1 MRFMTSSSK
10 PKSFLLTGT
19 VLLLN
24 GLLSACASTGTSGK
38 TAVMHK
44 DEFGT
49 ADMFTYSFPSSDK
62 EGCEA
67 SRRALLS
74 QGYIISDANDNNV
87 KGRRKFQSD
96 DETHVEIEFNVVC
109 APNSKG
115 SNSTTIFINAV
126 RDRYSLKKNSS
137 SASLGVGGIGSISL
151 PFGASNDSMV
161 KVASETIAD
170 AKLYGR
176 FFDLVERYLDD
187 VKKTDPT
194 DNSAPTSV
202 TPTTTPAQQ
211 KQQTEQT
218 EQ

>member
-1 MRFMTSSSK
+1 MAFSRKSSSFLIAGSVLALS
-10 PKSFLLTGT
+10 SF
-19 VLLLN
+19 
-24 GLLSACASTGTSGK
+24 LSACTSTGTSGK

-44 DEFGT
+44 DEFGMS
-49 ADMFTYSFPSSDK
+49 DMFAYSFPSSDK

-74 QGYIISDANDNNV
+74 QGYIISEANDNNV

-115 SNSTTIFINAV
+115 SNSTTIFISAV
-126 RDRYSLKKNSS
+126 RDRYSLKKNSN

-187 VKKTDPT
+187 VKKSDEADAGVLSSETSNPPT
-194 DNSAPTSV
+194 L
-202 TPTTTPAQQ
+202 Q
-211 KQQTEQT
+211 KQKTEQLN
-218 EQ
+218 

>member
-1 MRFMTSSSK
+1 MPIRIFHSMFDQKNLIILSCMFCALSLAGCTTPKK
-10 PKSFLLTGT
+10 P
-19 VLLLN
+19 VL
-24 GLLSACASTGTSGK
+24 
-38 TAVMHK
+38 HK

-49 ADMFTYSFPSSDK
+49 ADMFTYAVPGTEK
-62 EGCEA
+62 EACEA

-74 QGYIISDANDNNV
+74 QGYIINGANDNTV

-115 SNSTTIFINAV
+115 SNSTTIFANAV
-126 RDRYSLKKNSS
+126 RDRYSLKKNTN

-161 KVASETIAD
+161 KVASETISD

-187 VKKTDPT
+187 VKPEEVIEKP
-194 DNSAPTSV
+194 SAASTA
-202 TPTTTPAQQ
+202 TTQQ
-211 KQQTEQT
+211 EQ
-218 EQ
+218 

>member
-1 MRFMTSSSK
+1 MLDQKNRIILISSMLCAFSLAACTT
-10 PKSFLLTGT
+10 PKKT
-19 VLLLN
+19 VL
-24 GLLSACASTGTSGK
+24 
-38 TAVMHK
+38 HK

-49 ADMFTYSFPSSDK
+49 AEMFTYAVPGAEK
-62 EGCEA
+62 EACEA

-74 QGYIISDANDNNV
+74 QGYIISGANENNV

-115 SNSTTIFINAV
+115 SNSTTIFANAV
-126 RDRYSLKKNSS
+126 RDRYSLKKNTN

-161 KVASETIAD
+161 KVASETISD

-187 VKKTDPT
+187 VKPDEEVLEK
-194 DNSAPTSV
+194 
-202 TPTTTPAQQ
+202 PTTAAPVTATQQ
-211 KQQTEQT
+211 EET
-218 EQ
+218 

>member
-1 MRFMTSSSK
+1 MLDQKNRIILISSMLCVFGLAACTT
-10 PKSFLLTGT
+10 PKKT
-19 VLLLN
+19 VL
-24 GLLSACASTGTSGK
+24 
-38 TAVMHK
+38 HK

-49 ADMFTYSFPSSDK
+49 AEMFTYAVPGGEK
-62 EGCEA
+62 EACEA

-74 QGYIISDANDNNV
+74 QGYIISGANENNV

-109 APNSKG
+109 APNSRG
-115 SNSTTIFINAV
+115 SNSTTIFANAV
-126 RDRYSLKKNSS
+126 RDRYSLKKNTN

-161 KVASETIAD
+161 KVASETISD

-187 VKKTDPT
+187 VKPEEEVLEK
-194 DNSAPTSV
+194 
-202 TPTTTPAQQ
+202 PTTAVPVTATQQ
-211 KQQTEQT
+211 EET
-218 EQ
+218 

>member
-1 MRFMTSSSK
+1 MK
-10 PKSFLLTGT
+10 NLNLLRIER
-19 VLLLN
+19 LLLP
-24 GLLSACASTGTSGK
+24 LIIVVSVSSCTSNPK
-38 TAVMHK
+38 VVVHK
-44 DEFGT
+44 DEFGM
-49 ADMFTYSFPSSDK
+49 ADMFTYAIPGT
-62 EGCEA
+62 EQEACEA

-74 QGYIISDANDNNV
+74 QGYIIHEAHDNNV

-96 DETHVEIEFNVVC
+96 DETHIEIEFNIVC

-115 SNSTTIFINAV
+115 SNTTTIFANAV
-126 RDRYSLKKNSS
+126 RDRYSLKKNSN

-187 VKKTDPT
+187 VKRYEEELTKPVVEV
-194 DNSAPTSV
+194 TSDK
-202 TPTTTPAQQ
+202 Q
-211 KQQTEQT
+211 KQEQ
-218 EQ
+218 

>member
-1 MRFMTSSSK
+1 MRFMASSSK
-10 PKSFLLTGT
+10 SSSFLFAGSM
-19 VLLLN
+19 LLLSSF
-24 GLLSACASTGTSGK
+24 LSACTSTGTSGK

-44 DEFGT
+44 DEFGMS
-49 ADMFTYSFPSSDK
+49 DMFTYSFPSTDK

-126 RDRYSLKKNSS
+126 RDRYSLKKNST

-187 VKKTDPT
+187 VKKSDEAENAATST
-194 DNSAPTSV
+194 AAPSQ
-202 TPTTTPAQQ
+202 PAQQ
-211 KQQTEQT
+211 KQQTEQLN
-218 EQ
+218 

>member
-1 MRFMTSSSK
+1 MLNMNHLKFA
-10 PKSFLLTGT
+10 LLP
-19 VLLLN
+19 LLLASS
-24 GLLSACASTGTSGK
+24 LSACTTTQKAI
-38 TAVMHK
+38 VHK
-44 DEFGT
+44 DEFGM
-49 ADMFTYSFPSSDK
+49 ADMFTYAVPGT
-62 EGCEA
+62 EQEACEA

-74 QGYIISDANDNNV
+74 QGYIINEAHENNV

-96 DETHVEIEFNVVC
+96 DETHVEIEFNIVC

-115 SNSTTIFINAV
+115 SNSTTIFANAV

-161 KVASETIAD
+161 KVASETIAE

-187 VKKTDPT
+187 VKKPEDDSIKSELTGMPDK
-194 DNSAPTSV
+194 AKEE
-202 TPTTTPAQQ
+202 QQ
-211 KQQTEQT
+211 
-218 EQ
+218 

>member
-1 MRFMTSSSK
+1 MAFTKPHPRSK
-10 PKSFLLTGT
+10 AKSKRTHASASIA
-19 VLLLN
+19 VLASL
-24 GLLSACASTGTSGK
+24 LLSACASNGTS
-38 TAVMHK
+38 TANKLSHK

-67 SRRALLS
+67 ARRALLS
-74 QGYIISDANDNNV
+74 QGYIISEANDNNV

-115 SNSTTIFINAV
+115 SQSTTIFINAV
-126 RDRYSLKKNSS
+126 RDRYALKKNSS

-170 AKLYGR
+170 HKLYSR
-176 FFDLVERYLDD
+176 FFDLIERYLDD
-187 VKKTDPT
+187 VKKPEEPEEKA
-194 DNSAPTSV
+194 N
-202 TPTTTPAQQ
+202 
-211 KQQTEQT
+211 EQSNP
-218 EQ
+218 

>member
-1 MRFMTSSSK
+1 MLDQKNRIILISSMLCVFSLAACTT
-10 PKSFLLTGT
+10 PKKT
-19 VLLLN
+19 VL
-24 GLLSACASTGTSGK
+24 
-38 TAVMHK
+38 HK

-49 ADMFTYSFPSSDK
+49 AEMFTYAVPGAEK
-62 EGCEA
+62 EACEA

-74 QGYIISDANDNNV
+74 QGYIISGANENNV
-87 KGRRKFQSD
+87 KARRKFQSD

-115 SNSTTIFINAV
+115 SNSTTIFANAV
-126 RDRYSLKKNSS
+126 RDRYSLKKNTN

-161 KVASETIAD
+161 KVASETISD

-187 VKKTDPT
+187 VKPDEEVLEK
-194 DNSAPTSV
+194 
-202 TPTTTPAQQ
+202 PTTAAPVSATQQ
-211 KQQTEQT
+211 EET
-218 EQ
+218 